1 MNKILYLH
9 GFASASDSTKAQQ
22 LNSHIKN
29 NTSNITI
36 HIPNIKNNISEAVD
50 QIENLIK
57 KIKPTVIMGCSLGGF
72 FGTYFS
78 EKYNLKCIGINPA
91 VIPPAEMSSYLGKNE
106 NYSTGEKFIVTKDDI
121 KFLRS
126 LVTKKFNNQKN
137 TLVFLESGDEV
148 LNYVEAAKYFLGSN
162 IDITYG
168 GSHSYESI
176 TNKLEKIVRFIGI

>member
-1 MNKILYLH
+1 M
-9 GFASASDSTKAQQ
+9 
-22 LNSHIKN
+22 
-29 NTSNITI
+29 
-36 HIPNIKNNISEAVD
+36 
-50 QIENLIK
+50 
-57 KIKPTVIMGCSLGGF
+57 
-72 FGTYFS
+72 
-78 EKYNLKCIGINPA
+78 CIRDR
-91 VIPPAEMSSYLGKNE
+91 
-106 NYSTGEKFIVTKDDI
+106 DDI